1 MATHTP
7 PATRLARVPRR
18 DDGKIVAGVCTGLG
32 AHFGLEPNLLR
43 VAFAVCSLAGGL
55 GIVVYAGAWVLMG
68 TPESPEAAPRRA
80 PDGVQAAA
88 LGFVVLGVLLFAR
101 SVGFWLGD
109 AVVWPLAA
117 AALGVAL
124 LWMRPGRDDEPVEP
138 LAWPALER
146 LPPAVGQAVVVLVG
160 TRRGAWV
167 RVVTGLVL
175 MAGGMV
181 VLLATSGSWSALRAG
196 VSAAAIMITGLL
208 LVIGPGLMRLTGALV
223 QERRD
228 RIRSDERAEMAA
240 HLHDSVLQT
249 LALVQ
254 RRADDPREVVR
265 LARLQEREL
274 RDWLLSGRDPA
285 RRRSRTASRATRRWV
300 PRSSTRPPTSKPS
313 TASRSRWCGCAIARR
328 AASNRCCRPLG
339 RRCSTRRG
347 TRAHRASRCTSR
359 STRRGRG
366 RVRARPR
373 PRLRPRRRR
382 RATAGAS
389 PSRSSAGSPATAV
402 RPVRTAPGE
411 GTEVEL
417 SLPRPAADRRGTLRD
432 GGNATRE
439 HRRRTVRGDA

>member
-1 MATHTP
+1 
-7 PATRLARVPRR
+7 
-18 DDGKIVAGVCTGLG
+18 
-32 AHFGLEPNLLR
+32 
-43 VAFAVCSLAGGL
+43 
-55 GIVVYAGAWVLMG
+55 MG

-88 LGFVVLGVLLFAR
+88 LGVVVLGVLLFAR

-138 LAWPALER
+138 LSWPALDR

-167 RVVTGLVL
+167 RVATGLAL

-196 VSAAAIMITGLL
+196 VSAAAIMVTGLL

-228 RIRSDERAEMAA
+228 RIRSDERADMAA

-274 RDWLLSGRDPA
+274 RDWLLSGRDPSGGG
-285 RRRSRTASRATRRWV
+285 RRTARTATRRWV
-300 PRSSTRPPTSKPS
+300 RRSSTRPPSSKRS
-313 TASRSRWCGCAIARR
+313 TASRSRWYGCAIARR
-328 AASNRCCRPLG
+328 TASSRCFPPLG
-339 RRCSTRRG
+339 RACSTRRG
-347 TRAHRASRCTSR
+347 TRAPRACPCTWRCATRTR
-359 STRRGRG
+359 SCSCATAAAASTPVPSAKTAAASPRRSSGDSLATVARLESTPRRARAASSSCRCRAPCPTRRGTR
-366 RVRARPR
+366 
-373 PRLRPRRRR
+373 
-382 RATAGAS
+382 
-389 PSRSSAGSPATAV
+389 
-402 RPVRTAPGE
+402 
-411 GTEVEL
+411 
-417 SLPRPAADRRGTLRD
+417 RD
-432 GGNATRE
+432 GGDEDEKGNVDE
-439 HRRRTVRGDA
+439 VDEEVRGDA